1 MSWKNWSSFK
11 TKFQTPWID
20 WKYSYQ
26 VRQVLA
32 PFSNLIA
39 LMLGYNSVNNL
50 RVTKIVKKITLER
63 VWDESDS
70 KNVSVGSHSQSI
82 GDPP

>member
-1 MSWKNWSSFK
+1 
-11 TKFQTPWID
+11 
-20 WKYSYQ
+20 
-26 VRQVLA
+26 
-32 PFSNLIA
+32 
-39 LMLGYNSVNNL
+39 MLGYNSVNNL

-70 KNVSVGSHSQSI
+70 KNVSVDSHSQSI